1 MDNCL
6 HKLQAACSALVSVE
20 SCVHLSVVHVA
31 VCSAAYLTTLLPV
44 SVSGGCSHRT
54 AGALRDGCA
63 GAERV
68 A

>member
-6 HKLQAACSALVSVE
+6 QKLQAACSASVSVE
-20 SCVHLSVVHVA
+20 SCVCLSIVCLA
-31 VCSAAYLTTLLPV
+31 VCSAAYLNTVLPV

-54 AGALRDGCA
+54 AGALRDCCA